1 LGRNKRLQPYLAEA
15 VTIEKAVAEGYGL
28 VRIDG
33 EVIFVEGAAPGDV
46 ADIFVYRKR
55 RRTKYAKIQKMIEP
69 SPHRVSPQCEHFN
82 FCGGCKWQHL
92 SYPEQLA
99 FKQQQVYDQ
108 MQRIGGLTD
117 VPMSPIVGCESVY
130 AYRNKLEFSF
140 SENRWILPD
149 ELDSEEELEKR
160 ALGFHIAGRYDKILH
175 INQCHLQDDYH
186 NEIRNFIFQQAI
198 ETDMKFYNIKEQTG
212 TLRNLTLRCNRKG
225 EWMVLLTTTKEENAK
240 VGALLGALVRRF
252 DRITSLHHA
261 INEKSNDSIYDLD
274 FILIDGESHLTET
287 ILGSEFI
294 IRPKSFFQTNPDQT
308 EKLYQL
314 ALDEVALN
322 GNEVV
327 YDLYSGTGTIGL
339 FMAPKTKAVVGVE
352 SVADAVKDAEI
363 NAERNGIENATFV
376 CGDMKD
382 VFNPSFYDEH
392 GNPDVIITDPPR
404 AGMHPGVVE
413 QLNQLKVPKL
423 VYISCNPATQAR
435 DIKLLSEVYQVDKI
449 QPVDMFPH
457 THHVENIAVLSLK
470 DSA

>member
-1 LGRNKRLQPYLAEA
+1 MAEGI
-15 VTIEKAVAEGYGL
+15 TIEKAVAEGYGL
-28 VRIDG
+28 ARIDG

-55 RRTKYAKIQKMIEP
+55 RKTKYAKIEKMVEP
-69 SPHRVSPQCEHFN
+69 SPHRVEPTCQHFA

-92 SYPEQLA
+92 AYPQQLE
-99 FKQQQVYDQ
+99 FKQQQVHDQ
-108 MQRIGGLTD
+108 IQRIGGVAE
-117 VPMSPIVGCESVY
+117 VPIHPIVGCENTY
-130 AYRNKLEFSF
+130 EYRNKLEFSF
-140 SENRWILPD
+140 SENRWILPH

-160 ALGFHIAGRYDKILH
+160 SLGFHIAGRYDKILH
-175 INQCHLQDDYH
+175 IQKCHFQDNYH
-186 NEIRNFIFQQAI
+186 NEIRNFIFDKAI
-198 ETDMKFYNIKEQTG
+198 EMDMKFFNIKEQTG

-225 EWMVLLTTTKEENAK
+225 EWMVLLTTTKEENGK
-240 VGALLGALVRRF
+240 VGGLLGHLVNQF

-261 INEKSNDSIYDLD
+261 INEKSNDSMYDLD
-274 FILIDGESHLTET
+274 FILIHGEKYLTET

-308 EKLYQL
+308 ERLYNLVLQ
-314 ALDEVALN
+314 EVALS

-339 FMAPKTKAVVGVE
+339 FMAPKTGKVVGVE
-352 SVADAVKDAEI
+352 SVPDAVKDAEI
-363 NAERNGIENATFV
+363 NAERNGITNAAFV

-382 VFNPSFYDEH
+382 VFNPHFYEQH
-392 GNPDVIITDPPR
+392 GRPDVVITDPPR

-413 QLNQLKVPKL
+413 QLNALKVPKL

-435 DIKLLSEVYQVDKI
+435 DIKLLSAAYQVDKV

-457 THHVENIAVLSLK
+457 THHVENIAILTLK
-470 DSA
+470 E